1 MVRTY
6 RVVFTTSSGDT
17 GCSRISATVNNAA
30 GNTGERASLQT
41 NVFKQVGRKR
51 TRVIWF
57 HSDAGRE
64 KGNKLIDPENRK
76 VVTREARGGQR
87 VQRARGV
94 EFKVTGRG

>member
-1 MVRTY
+1 M
-6 RVVFTTSSGDT
+6 
-17 GCSRISATVNNAA
+17 
-30 GNTGERASLQT
+30 
-41 NVFKQVGRKR
+41 
-51 TRVIWF
+51 WF

-76 VVTREARGGQR
+76 VVTRGARGGQR